1 MKLLRVGNLGSEK
14 PAILLNDGSIR
25 DLSSIVDDIAGD
37 NLTKE
42 GLAKISEA
50 DFNSLPIL
58 SSDERIGA
66 CVGNVGKF
74 IGIGLNYADH
84 AQEAGLEVPPE
95 PIMFMKATSSIC
107 GPNDNIII
115 PPNSS
120 KLDWEVELG
129 VVIGKKG
136 NNIAKENAFD
146 HIAGYCVVNDISE
159 RGWQIER
166 SGQWVKGKSYDSFG
180 PIGPYLVTKD
190 EIASPQNLALW
201 LEVDGKKM
209 QDGTTKTMVYNVE
222 FLVHYISQF
231 MTLLPGDII
240 ATGTPPGVGMGQKP
254 EPIFLKEGQKIRLGV
269 EGLGEQKQIVVS
281 SN

>member
-25 DLSSIVDDIAGD
+25 DLSSIVDDIAD
-37 NLTKE
+37 DVLTKE

-129 VVIGKKG
+129 VIIGKKG
-136 NNIAKENAFD
+136 NNIAKKNALD

-209 QDGTTKTMVYNVE
+209 QNGTTKTMVYNVE
-222 FLVHYISQF
+222 FLVHYVSQF

-269 EGLGEQKQIVVS
+269 EGLGEQNQIVVS